1 MAPAFQYSRVS
12 MRIGIVLASA
22 LLASACVASSSNSS
36 PHSLEQVRTTSPSV
50 TYDYGGDEALLQAA
64 QNAATFCSQYNSTPG
79 PARITHNPNGGTNSV
94 VFECG
99 PNPPTAVVTQPVA
112 APNLAYSYRTDEEL
126 LAASRTAEAYCAN
139 DASHGVVSNI
149 TPNTDGSKTVTFKCV
164 RA

>member
-1 MAPAFQYSRVS
+1 MAAAFQNSRMNV
-12 MRIGIVLASA
+12 RIGIVLATA
-22 LLASACVASSSNSS
+22 VVASACVASSDSS
-36 PHSLEQVRTTSPSV
+36 PHSLQQVRTTNPSV
-50 TYDYGGDEALLQAA
+50 TYDYGGDEALLQAS
-64 QNAATFCSQYNSTPG
+64 QNAATFCSQYNATPG